1 MDGGEGEED
10 CFLLGLCISL
20 KLKIPNILVEK
31 KLNHLNFCYLR
42 FKIVLQVPKI
52 V

>member
-1 MDGGEGEED
+1 MSGWGEGEED

-20 KLKIPNILVEK
+20 KLKIPNILGEK
-31 KLNHLNFCYLR
+31 KFEP
-42 FKIVLQVPKI
+42 PKFLLSL